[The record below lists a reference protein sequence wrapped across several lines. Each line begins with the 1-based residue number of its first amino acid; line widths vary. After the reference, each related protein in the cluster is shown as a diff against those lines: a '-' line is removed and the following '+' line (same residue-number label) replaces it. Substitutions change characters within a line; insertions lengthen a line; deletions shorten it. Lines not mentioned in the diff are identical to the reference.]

1 MIGDLERSERVVEIW
16 RGERRE
22 VVVVVVVWVW

>member
-1 MIGDLERSERVVEIW
+1 MIGDLERSESVVEIW

-22 VVVVVVVWVW
+22 VVVVVVWVW